1 MNTLSSLL
9 NWIGNTIGANPN
21 TLTTTSKKIVGA
33 INELD
38 ADIDA
43 VDDKVDNS
51 LARQTITVAAESTST
66 GELGS
71 ITCTR
76 CGNIVTISVSVRNA
90 ASVASGANVYQG
102 RLSSNLPRPYS
113 YISGGAYYGQHAIIG
128 GLSTDRAIIARNA
141 SSTPVTIGGTNFVT
155 MSFTYITQD

>member
-51 LARQTITVAAESTST
+51 LARQTITVTAESTNT
-66 GELGS
+66 GAFVS
-71 ITCTR
+71 ATCVR
-76 CGNIVTISVSVRNA
+76 CGNLVTISVSVRNTSA
-90 ASVASGANVYQG
+90 VASGANIFQG
-102 RLSSNLPRPYS
+102 RLSSTLPRPYS
-113 YISGGAYYGQHAIIG
+113 YITGVSHYGQHAISA
-128 GLSTDRAIIARNA
+128 GLADDRGILVRNA
-141 SSTPVTIGGTNFVT
+141 SSTAVTVGATNNVTI
-155 MSFTYITQD
+155 SFTYITQD